1 MAVWIGIDVGGT
13 FTDFVAYD
21 DNSGISH
28 TYKAPSTPHNPGEAI
43 VNGLR
48 TMTCEQGIS
57 PDAISQLAHGTTVGT
72 NTLIQRKGG
81 RVALLV
87 TRGFRDLLEIGRQT
101 RPLHFDM
108 YADHPPP
115 VVPRP
120 RRFEVEER
128 VVSNGAVRTAL
139 DDAEIERAL
148 AEVREA
154 GVEAGVEAIA
164 VCFLFSYLTPE
175 HEQRV
180 GRALAAAFPDAYVSL
195 SCEVQP
201 EFREYERLSTTVLNA
216 YLQPS
221 VARYI
226 ERLGAEMGEE
236 LPQTEVV
243 ISQSSGGL
251 MSLEKARA
259 FPIRTALS
267 GPAAGVLGAIEVMR
281 RAGGGDMITFDM
293 GGTSADVS
301 LVRDLEP
308 GQSYSRHIGGYP
320 VRLPSVDINTV
331 GAGGGSIAWFD
342 RDDLLKVGPV
352 SAGAAP
358 GPACYGGGGEE
369 ATVTDANLIL
379 GRLSPGGLLGGA
391 MNLDEAAARR
401 VMEPVA
407 KRLGFTVE
415 HAAHGILEIVVSNM
429 CRAIRAIS
437 VECGHDPRQLAL
449 VAFGGAGPLHA
460 RAVAA
465 SLEMRRIVV
474 PPAPGILCAAG
485 LNASDLKEDFVRTAQ
500 VVVDGVESLAR
511 VAEIG
516 ESLERR
522 AREWFDDESILADQ
536 RRLRLSLDMRYV
548 GQNFELSVPLTP
560 VPVFDMPQLPSTE
573 HLLEL
578 FFAAHERNYGYH
590 NASDPVEVVN
600 CRLTASGRK
609 HTAPVAATQ
618 PAHEGAVEPIA
629 TRDVWFTPTEPSS
642 TPVYERSHLNS
653 GHTLSGP
660 AVIEQMDS
668 TTLVFPGDRLS
679 VDDAGNL
686 IIEVAP

>member
-1 MAVWIGIDVGGT
+1 MAVWVGIDVGGT

-21 DNSGISH
+21 DRSGITH
-28 TYKAPSTPHNPGEAI
+28 THKAPSTPHNPAEAI
-43 VNGLR
+43 VLGLR
-48 TMTCEQGIS
+48 TMMGEHGIAAE
-57 PDAISQLAHGTTVGT
+57 AISQLAHGTTVGT

-87 TRGFRDLLEIGRQT
+87 TRSFRDLLEIGRQT

-128 VVSNGAVRTAL
+128 ALADGSVRVAL
-139 DDAEIERAL
+139 TDGEIERVVAR
-148 AEVREA
+148 VRDA
-154 GVEAGVEAIA
+154 GVEAVA
-164 VCFLFSYLTPE
+164 VCLLFSYLNPE
-175 HEQRV
+175 HEQRL
-180 GRALAAAFPDAYVSL
+180 GRALAAAIPEAYVSL

-226 ERLGAEMGEE
+226 ERLGTDLKDA

-251 MSLEKARA
+251 MSLDRARE

-267 GPAAGVLGAIEVMR
+267 GPAAGVLGAIEVAR
-281 RAGGGDMITFDM
+281 RAGEGDMITFDM

-301 LVRDLEP
+301 LVRDLEA

-391 MNLDEAAARR
+391 MRLDADAARR
-401 VMEPVA
+401 AVEPVA
-407 KRLGFTVE
+407 KRLEFTVE
-415 HAAHGILEIVVSNM
+415 RAAHGILEIVVSNM

-437 VECGHDPRQLAL
+437 VECGHDPRRLAL

-460 RAVAA
+460 RSVAA
-465 SLEMRRIVV
+465 SLEMSRIVV

-485 LNASDLKEDFVRTAQ
+485 LNASDLKEDFVRTAH
-500 VVVDGVESLAR
+500 VVVEGRESLTQVSELG
-511 VAEIG
+511 VA
-516 ESLERR
+516 LERR
-522 AREWFDDESILADQ
+522 ARDWFEHESILTDH

-548 GQNFELSVPLTP
+548 GQNFELSVALTP
-560 VPVFDMPQLPSTE
+560 GPVLELPPLPSAE
-573 HLLEL
+573 QLLDL
-578 FFAAHERNYGYH
+578 FFAAHERVYGYH
-590 NASDPVEVVN
+590 NAADPVEVVN
-600 CRLTASGRK
+600 CRLTAAGRK
-609 HTAPVAATQ
+609 HLAPVAEAVPASDGTGQ
-618 PAHEGAVEPIA
+618 PVA
-629 TRDVWFTPTEPSS
+629 TRTVWFQTNEPVATPI
-642 TPVYERSHLNS
+642 YERRHLS
-653 GHTLSGP
+653 PGQTLTGP
-660 AVIEQMDS
+660 AVIEQMDT
-668 TTLVFPGDRLS
+668 TTLVFPGDHLS
-679 VDDAGNL
+679 VDHAGNL
-686 IIEVAP
+686 IIEVTS

>member
-1 MAVWIGIDVGGT
+1 MAVWVGIDVGGT

-21 DNSGISH
+21 DQTGITH
-28 TYKAPSTPHNPGEAI
+28 THKAPSTPHNPAEAI
-43 VNGLR
+43 VLGLR
-48 TMTCEQGIS
+48 TMMREHGIAAE
-57 PDAISQLAHGTTVGT
+57 AISQLAHGTTVGT

-128 VVSNGAVRTAL
+128 VLADASVRVAL
-139 DDAEIERAL
+139 TDAEIERVL
-148 AEVREA
+148 AEIRDA
-154 GVEAGVEAIA
+154 GVEAVA

-175 HEQRV
+175 HEQRL

-226 ERLGAEMGEE
+226 QRLGADLKDE
-236 LPQTEVV
+236 LPQSEVV

-251 MSLEKARA
+251 MSLERARD

-267 GPAAGVLGAIEVMR
+267 GPAAGVLGAIEVAR
-281 RAGGGDMITFDM
+281 RAGDGDMITFDM

-301 LVRDLEP
+301 LVRDLEIE
-308 GQSYSRHIGGYP
+308 QSYSRHIGGYP
-320 VRLPSVDINTV
+320 VRLPTVDINTV

-342 RDDLLKVGPV
+342 RDDLLKVGPI

-379 GRLSPGGLLGGA
+379 GRLSPDGLLGGA
-391 MNLDEAAARR
+391 MRLDTDAARR
-401 VMEPVA
+401 VLEPVA

-415 HAAHGILEIVVSNM
+415 HAAHGVLEIVVSNM
-429 CRAIRAIS
+429 CRAIRTIS
-437 VECGHDPRQLAL
+437 VECGHDPRRLVL

-460 RAVAA
+460 RSVAA
-465 SLEMRRIVV
+465 SLEMSRIVV

-500 VVVDGVESLAR
+500 VVVDGAESLTQVTELSA
-511 VAEIG
+511 
-516 ESLERR
+516 SLERR
-522 AREWFDDESILADQ
+522 ARQWFENESILADQ

-560 VPVFDMPQLPSTE
+560 GPVLELPPLPSAE
-573 HLLEL
+573 RLLDL
-578 FFAAHERNYGYH
+578 FFAAHERVYGYH
-590 NASDPVEVVN
+590 NAADPVEVVN

-609 HTAPVAATQ
+609 HLAPVAEAAPMDRGTAQ
-618 PAHEGAVEPIA
+618 PVA
-629 TRDVWFTPTEPSS
+629 TRSVWFQVEEPVATPIF
-642 TPVYERSHLNS
+642 ERRHLNPGQS
-653 GHTLSGP
+653 LTGP
-660 AVIEQMDS
+660 AVIEQMDT
-668 TTLVFPGDRLS
+668 TTLIFPGDHLG
-679 VDDAGNL
+679 VDDAGNM
-686 IIEVAP
+686 IIEIAP

>member
-21 DNSGISH
+21 DHTGITH
-28 TYKAPSTPHNPGEAI
+28 THKAPSTPRNPAEAI
-43 VNGLR
+43 VLGLR
-48 TMTCEQGIS
+48 TMMSEHGI
-57 PDAISQLAHGTTVGT
+57 AAETISQLAHGTTVGT

-115 VVPRP
+115 VVPRL

-128 VVSNGAVRTAL
+128 ILADGSVRQGL
-139 DDAEIERAL
+139 DNAEIERAV
-148 AEVREA
+148 AQVRDTGIEA
-154 GVEAGVEAIA
+154 VA

-175 HEQRV
+175 HEQRL
-180 GRALAAAFPDAYVSL
+180 GRALAAAIPDAYVSL

-226 ERLGAEMGEE
+226 ERLGADLTDE
-236 LPQTEVV
+236 LPHTEVV

-251 MSLEKARA
+251 MSLERARD

-267 GPAAGVLGAIEVMR
+267 GPAAGVLGAIEVAR
-281 RAGGGDMITFDM
+281 HAGNGDMITFDM

-308 GQSYSRHIGGYP
+308 GQSYSRNIGGYP

-352 SAGAAP
+352 SAGAQP

-379 GRLSPGGLLGGA
+379 GRLSPEGLLGGA
-391 MNLDEAAARR
+391 MRLDLEAARR
-401 VMEPVA
+401 VLEPVA
-407 KRLGFTVE
+407 ERLGFTVE
-415 HAAHGILEIVVSNM
+415 HAAHGVLEIVASNM

-437 VECGHDPRQLAL
+437 VECGHDPRKLAL

-460 RAVAA
+460 RSVAA

-485 LNASDLKEDFVRTAQ
+485 LNASDLKEDFVRAAH
-500 VVVDGVESLAR
+500 VVVDGAESLSQ
-511 VAEIG
+511 VAELG
-516 ESLERR
+516 GSLERR
-522 AREWFDDESILADQ
+522 AREWFEHENILADF

-560 VPVFDMPQLPSTE
+560 APVFEMPPLPSAE
-573 HLLEL
+573 GLLDL
-578 FFAAHERNYGYH
+578 FFAAHERSYGYH
-590 NASDPVEVVN
+590 NATDPVEVVN

-609 HTAPVAATQ
+609 HLAPVAESV
-618 PAHEGAVEPIA
+618 PAHHGTVRPVA
-629 TRDVWFTPTEPSS
+629 TRAVWFGSGESTA
-642 TPVYERSHLNS
+642 TPVFDRRHLNP
-653 GHTLSGP
+653 GHTLTGP
-660 AVIEQMDS
+660 AVIEQMDT
-668 TTLVFPGDRLS
+668 TTLVFPDDVVT
-679 VDDAGNL
+679 VDNAGNL
-686 IIEVAP
+686 IIEIAP